1 MTSYQE
7 NLMAEQIYE
16 HPDNPRKNLGDLTEL
31 TESIRKNGI
40 MQNMTVVPGHWM
52 SAEEKRATENELL
65 KMIPEG
71 KEYTKLRHEYEAGY
85 SSKGY
90 TLLIGHRRF
99 AAGKAAGVE
108 VFPCRV
114 ATGLSHLDQ
123 VGIMLEENM
132 QRNDLTIMEQ
142 ANGFQMMLDLG
153 DTPELIAEKTG
164 FSKTTVYHRLNIA
177 KLDQKELKKKE
188 ENDGFQLSLK
198 DLYELEKIDDMNT
211 RNKVLKEAFS
221 SADLATRAKSAAQ
234 KEKWDKTAENIKEKL
249 EGLGIRE
256 ATKKEYDQRWSA
268 GYIKIKEYDLDQKPP
283 VELNLKKPKEK
294 TFWIQDYRVLTIYTK
309 PKNQERQLS
318 SYEKAQKEKKA
329 KKKQIKTI
337 LKRSDQRRK
346 ELIESIISKEIEPAK
361 DVQKTQEELWNA
373 LLQLGSSLYASNLY
387 KYFLEKEYYES
398 TEEEISKAKEK
409 ARSMSMT
416 DQMLIMLDTS
426 MKGEEPFDYNVDY
439 KKEKGQAMLEAYDVL
454 KKYGWYF
461 EDDEEEKVL
470 DGTSE
475 IYKKEVK
482 E

>member
-7 NLMAEQIYE
+7 NLIAEQIYE
-16 HPDNPRKNLGDLTEL
+16 HPDNPRKDLGDLTEL

-40 MQNMTVVPGHWM
+40 MQNMTVVPGHYM
-52 SAEEKRATENELL
+52 NMYEKADLENTLL
-65 KMIPEG
+65 KMTPEG
-71 KEYTKLRHEYEAGY
+71 EEYKKLRHEYEAGY

-90 TLLIGHRRF
+90 TLIIGHRRF
-99 AAGKAAGVE
+99 AAGKAAGIE

-188 ENDGFQLSLK
+188 EDDGFQLSLK
-198 DLYELEKIDDMNT
+198 DLYELEKIEDMNT
-211 RNKVLKEAFS
+211 RNEVLKEARS
-221 SADLATRAKSAAQ
+221 SIDLVRRAKDAARE
-234 KEKWDKTAENIKEKL
+234 EKRDKTADKIIKMIEELGIKE
-249 EGLGIRE
+249 
-256 ATKKEYDQRWSA
+256 ATRKEYDQRWSA
-268 GYIKIKEYDLDQKPP
+268 GYIKIKEYNLDK
-283 VELNLKKPKEK
+283 ELPKKLNFKKSKEK
-294 TFWIQDYRVLTIYTK
+294 MIWMRIYGSVGIYTK
-309 PKNQERQLS
+309 PKRQKKTLS
-318 SYEKAQKEKKA
+318 SYEIAQKEKKA
-329 KKKQIKTI
+329 RKKQIKDI
-337 LKRSDQRRK
+337 IKRSDQRRK
-346 ELIESIISKEIEPAK
+346 ELIESIIRGEIKPEK
-361 DVQKTQEELWNA
+361 DIQKQQEELWNVF
-373 LLQLGSSLYASNLY
+373 LQLGSGLYQSGLIR
-387 KYFLEKEYYES
+387 YFLKKEYYES
-398 TEEEISKAKEK
+398 TEEEVHEAKEK
-409 ARSMSMT
+409 IRSMSML
-416 DQMLIMLDTS
+416 DQMLVVLDIS

>member
-1 MTSYQE
+1 MLKSHQE
-7 NLMAEQIYE
+7 DIKKADIYE

-71 KEYTKLRHEYEAGY
+71 EEYTKLRHEYEAGY

-114 ATGLSHLDQ
+114 ATGLTQLDQ

-188 ENDGFQLSLK
+188 ENKGFQLSLK

-234 KEKWDKTAENIKEKL
+234 KEKWDKTAEKIKEKL

-256 ATKKEYDQRWSA
+256 ATKKEYDQRWN
-268 GYIKIKEYDLDQKPP
+268 GNYRKLKEYDLNKEPP
-283 VELNLKKPKEK
+283 KELKFKKSKEKMLWMRMYGSVGIYIKLKKQEK
-294 TFWIQDYRVLTIYTK
+294 T
-309 PKNQERQLS
+309 LS
-318 SYEKAQKEKKA
+318 SYEIAQKEKKA
-329 KKKQIKTI
+329 RKKQIKTI

-373 LLQLGSSLYASNLY
+373 LLQLGNSLYASNLY

-426 MKGEEPFDYNVDY
+426 MKGEEPFNYNVEY
-439 KKEKGQAMLEAYDVL
+439 KKETGTAMLDAYKVL
-454 KKYGWYF
+454 EKYGWYF
-461 EDDEEEKVL
+461 EDEEERAIL
-470 DGTSE
+470 DGTAE
-475 IYKKEVK
+475 LYKAKK
-482 E
+482 

>member
-7 NLMAEQIYE
+7 NLIAEQIYE
-16 HPDNPRKNLGDLTEL
+16 HPDNPRKDLGDLTEL

-40 MQNMTVVPGHWM
+40 MQNMTVVPGHYM
-52 SAEEKRATENELL
+52 NMYEKADLENTLL
-65 KMIPEG
+65 KMTPEG
-71 KEYTKLRHEYEAGY
+71 EEYKKLRHEYEAGY

-90 TLLIGHRRF
+90 TLIIGHRRF
-99 AAGKAAGVE
+99 AAGKAAGIE

-188 ENDGFQLSLK
+188 EDDGFQLSLK
-198 DLYELEKIDDMNT
+198 DLYELEKIEDMNT
-211 RNKVLKEAFS
+211 RNEVLKEARS
-221 SADLATRAKSAAQ
+221 SIDLVRRAKDAARE
-234 KEKWDKTAENIKEKL
+234 EKRDKTADKIIKMIEELGIKE
-249 EGLGIRE
+249 
-256 ATKKEYDQRWSA
+256 ATRKEYDQRWSA
-268 GYIKIKEYDLDQKPP
+268 GYIKIKEYNLDK
-283 VELNLKKPKEK
+283 ELPKKLNFKKSKEK
-294 TFWIQDYRVLTIYTK
+294 MIWMRIYGSVGIYTK
-309 PKNQERQLS
+309 PKRQKKTLS
-318 SYEKAQKEKKA
+318 SYEIAQKEKKA
-329 KKKQIKTI
+329 RKKQIKDI
-337 LKRSDQRRK
+337 IKRSDQRRK
-346 ELIESIISKEIEPAK
+346 ELIESIIRGEIKPEK
-361 DVQKTQEELWNA
+361 DIQKQQEELWNVF
-373 LLQLGSSLYASNLY
+373 LQLGSGLYQSGLIR
-387 KYFLEKEYYES
+387 YFLKKEYYES
-398 TEEEISKAKEK
+398 TEEEVDEAKEK
-409 ARSMSMT
+409 IRSMSML
-416 DQMLIMLDTS
+416 DQMLVVLDIS

>member
-7 NLMAEQIYE
+7 NLMVEQIYE

-71 KEYTKLRHEYEAGY
+71 EEYTKLRHEYEAGY

-114 ATGLSHLDQ
+114 ATGLTQLDQ

-198 DLYELEKIDDMNT
+198 DLYELEKIEDMNT

-221 SADLATRAKSAAQ
+221 SADLATRAKSAA
-234 KEKWDKTAENIKEKL
+234 
-249 EGLGIRE
+249 
-256 ATKKEYDQRWSA
+256 
-268 GYIKIKEYDLDQKPP
+268 
-283 VELNLKKPKEK
+283 
-294 TFWIQDYRVLTIYTK
+294 
-309 PKNQERQLS
+309 
-318 SYEKAQKEKKA
+318 
-329 KKKQIKTI
+329 
-337 LKRSDQRRK
+337 
-346 ELIESIISKEIEPAK
+346 
-361 DVQKTQEELWNA
+361 
-373 LLQLGSSLYASNLY
+373 
-387 KYFLEKEYYES
+387 
-398 TEEEISKAKEK
+398 
-409 ARSMSMT
+409 
-416 DQMLIMLDTS
+416 
-426 MKGEEPFDYNVDY
+426 
-439 KKEKGQAMLEAYDVL
+439 
-454 KKYGWYF
+454 
-461 EDDEEEKVL
+461 
-470 DGTSE
+470 
-475 IYKKEVK
+475 
-482 E
+482 

>member
-1 MTSYQE
+1 MTSYQK
-7 NLMAEQIYE
+7 NLMTEQIYE

-71 KEYTKLRHEYEAGY
+71 EEYTKLRHEYEAGY

-114 ATGLSHLDQ
+114 ATGLTQLDQ

-198 DLYELEKIDDMNT
+198 DLYELEKIENMEA
-211 RNKVLKEAFS
+211 RNKVLKEAYS
-221 SADLATRAKSAAQ
+221 SADLAMRAKNVAK
-234 KEKWDKTAENIKEKL
+234 KEKQDKRADKIIKML
-249 EGLGIRE
+249 EELGIKE
-256 ATKKEYDQRWSA
+256 ATKKEYDQRWS
-268 GYIKIKEYDLDQKPP
+268 GDYKKLKEYDLDKEP
-283 VELNLKKPKEK
+283 PKELKFKKSKEKMIWMRLYGVVSIFAKCKKQEK
-294 TFWIQDYRVLTIYTK
+294 T
-309 PKNQERQLS
+309 LS
-318 SYEKAQKEKKA
+318 SYEIAQKEKKA
-329 KKKQIKTI
+329 RKKQIKTI

-361 DVQKTQEELWNA
+361 DVTQEELWNA

-439 KKEKGQAMLEAYDVL
+439 KKEKGQAMLDAYKVL
-454 KKYGWYF
+454 EKYGWYF
-461 EDDEEEKVL
+461 EDEEERAIL
-470 DGTSE
+470 DGTAE
-475 IYKKEVK
+475 LYKAKK
-482 E
+482 

>member
-1 MTSYQE
+1 MLKSHQE
-7 NLMAEQIYE
+7 DIKKADIYE

-71 KEYTKLRHEYEAGY
+71 EEYTKLRHEYEAGY

-108 VFPCRV
+108 AFPCRV
-114 ATGLSHLDQ
+114 ATGLTQLDQ

-198 DLYELEKIDDMNT
+198 DLYELEKIEDMEA
-211 RNKVLKEAFS
+211 RNKVLKEAYS
-221 SADLATRAKSAAQ
+221 SADLAMRAKNVAK
-234 KEKWDKTAENIKEKL
+234 KEKQDKRADKIIKML
-249 EGLGIRE
+249 EELGIKE
-256 ATKKEYDQRWSA
+256 ATKKEYDQRWS
-268 GYIKIKEYDLDQKPP
+268 GDYKKLKEYDLDKEP
-283 VELNLKKPKEK
+283 PKELKFKKSKEKMIWMRLYGVVSIFAKCKKQEK
-294 TFWIQDYRVLTIYTK
+294 T
-309 PKNQERQLS
+309 LS
-318 SYEKAQKEKKA
+318 SYEIAQKEKKA
-329 KKKQIKTI
+329 RKKQIKTI

-361 DVQKTQEELWNA
+361 DVTQEELWNA

-439 KKEKGQAMLEAYDVL
+439 KKEKGQAMLDAYKVL
-454 KKYGWYF
+454 EKYGWYF
-461 EDDEEEKVL
+461 EDEEERAIL
-470 DGTSE
+470 DGTAE
-475 IYKKEVK
+475 LYKAKK
-482 E
+482 

>member
-1 MTSYQE
+1 MTSYQK
-7 NLMAEQIYE
+7 NLIAEQIYE
-16 HPDNPRKNLGDLTEL
+16 HPDNPRKDLGDLTEL

-40 MQNMTVVPGHWM
+40 MQNMTVVPGHYM
-52 SAEEKRATENELL
+52 NMYEKADLENTLL
-65 KMIPEG
+65 KMTPEG
-71 KEYTKLRHEYEAGY
+71 EEYKKLRHEYEAGY

-90 TLLIGHRRF
+90 TLIIGHRRF
-99 AAGKAAGVE
+99 AAGKAAGIE

-188 ENDGFQLSLK
+188 EDDGFQLSLK
-198 DLYELEKIDDMNT
+198 DLYELEKIEDMNT
-211 RNKVLKEAFS
+211 RNEVLKEARS
-221 SADLATRAKSAAQ
+221 SIDLVRRAKDAARE
-234 KEKWDKTAENIKEKL
+234 EKRDKTADKIIKMIEELGIKE
-249 EGLGIRE
+249 
-256 ATKKEYDQRWSA
+256 ATRKEYDQRWSA
-268 GYIKIKEYDLDQKPP
+268 GYIKIKEYNLDKEPP
-283 VELNLKKPKEK
+283 KKLNFKKSKEK
-294 TFWIQDYRVLTIYTK
+294 MIWMRIYGSVGIYTK
-309 PKNQERQLS
+309 PKRQKKTLS
-318 SYEKAQKEKKA
+318 SYEIAQKEKKA
-329 KKKQIKTI
+329 RKKQIKDI
-337 LKRSDQRRK
+337 IKRSDQRRK
-346 ELIESIISKEIEPAK
+346 ELIESIIRGEIKPEK
-361 DVQKTQEELWNA
+361 DIQKQQEELWNVF
-373 LLQLGSSLYASNLY
+373 LQLGSGLYQSGLIR
-387 KYFLEKEYYES
+387 YFLKKEYYES
-398 TEEEISKAKEK
+398 TEEEVHEAKEK
-409 ARSMSMT
+409 IRSMSML
-416 DQMLIMLDTS
+416 DQMLVVLDIS

-482 E
+482 A

>member
-1 MTSYQE
+1 MLKSHQE
-7 NLMAEQIYE
+7 DIKKADIYE

-71 KEYTKLRHEYEAGY
+71 EEYTKLRHEYEAGY

-108 VFPCRV
+108 AFPCRV
-114 ATGLSHLDQ
+114 ATGLTQLDQ

-198 DLYELEKIDDMNT
+198 DLYELEKIEDMEA
-211 RNKVLKEAFS
+211 RNKVLKEAYS
-221 SADLATRAKSAAQ
+221 SADLAMRAKNVAK
-234 KEKWDKTAENIKEKL
+234 KEKQDKRADKIIKML
-249 EGLGIRE
+249 EELGIKE
-256 ATKKEYDQRWSA
+256 ATKKEYDQRWS
-268 GYIKIKEYDLDQKPP
+268 GDYKKLKEYDLDKEP
-283 VELNLKKPKEK
+283 PKELKFKKSKEKMIWMRLYGVVSIFAKCKKQEK
-294 TFWIQDYRVLTIYTK
+294 T
-309 PKNQERQLS
+309 LS
-318 SYEKAQKEKKA
+318 SYEIAQKGEKG
-329 KKKQIKTI
+329 KKEA
-337 LKRSDQRRK
+337 DQ
-346 ELIESIISKEIEPAK
+346 
-361 DVQKTQEELWNA
+361 DNFKTQRPA
-373 LLQLGSSLYASNLY
+373 
-387 KYFLEKEYYES
+387 
-398 TEEEISKAKEK
+398 
-409 ARSMSMT
+409 
-416 DQMLIMLDTS
+416 
-426 MKGEEPFDYNVDY
+426 
-439 KKEKGQAMLEAYDVL
+439 
-454 KKYGWYF
+454 
-461 EDDEEEKVL
+461 
-470 DGTSE
+470 
-475 IYKKEVK
+475 
-482 E
+482 

>member
-99 AAGKAAGVE
+99 AAGKAAGIE

-114 ATGLSHLDQ
+114 ATGLTQLDQ

-198 DLYELEKIDDMNT
+198 DLYELEKIEDMEARNT
-211 RNKVLKEAFS
+211 VLKEAYS
-221 SADLATRAKSAAQ
+221 SADLAMRAKNVAK
-234 KEKWDKTAENIKEKL
+234 KEKQDKRADKIIKMLEELGIKE
-249 EGLGIRE
+249 
-256 ATKKEYDQRWSA
+256 ATRKEYDQRWN
-268 GYIKIKEYDLDQKPP
+268 GDYKGLKEYDLDKEP
-283 VELNLKKPKEK
+283 PKELKFKKSKEKMIWMRLYGAVSIYAKCKKQEK
-294 TFWIQDYRVLTIYTK
+294 T
-309 PKNQERQLS
+309 LS
-318 SYEKAQKEKKA
+318 SYEVAQKEKKA
-329 KKKQIKTI
+329 KKKQIKDI
-337 LKRSDQRRK
+337 LKHSDQRRK
-346 ELIESIISKEIEPAK
+346 GLIESIINKEIEPAK

-373 LLQLGSSLYASNLY
+373 LLKLGSSLYASNLY
-387 KYFLEKEYYES
+387 KYFLEKEYYDS

-409 ARSMSMT
+409 ARSMSMV
-416 DQMLIMLDTS
+416 DQMLVMLDTS
-426 MKGEEPFDYNVDY
+426 MKGEEPFNYNVEY
-439 KKEKGQAMLEAYDVL
+439 KKETGTAMLDAYKVL
-454 KKYGWYF
+454 EKYGWYF
-461 EDDEEEKVL
+461 EDEEEKAIL
-470 DGTSE
+470 DGTAE
-475 IYKKEVK
+475 LYKAKK
-482 E
+482 

>member
-1 MTSYQE
+1 MLKSHQE
-7 NLMAEQIYE
+7 DIKKADIYE

-31 TESIRKNGI
+31 TESIRKKGI

-71 KEYTKLRHEYEAGY
+71 EEYTKLRHEYEAGY

-114 ATGLSHLDQ
+114 ATGLTQLDQ

-234 KEKWDKTAENIKEKL
+234 KEKRDKTAENIKEKL

-373 LLQLGSSLYASNLY
+373 LLQLGSSLYSSNLY

-426 MKGEEPFDYNVDY
+426 MKGEEPFNYNVEY
-439 KKEKGQAMLEAYDVL
+439 KKETGTAMLDAYKVL
-454 KKYGWYF
+454 EKYGWYF
-461 EDDEEEKVL
+461 EDEEERAIL
-470 DGTSE
+470 DGTAE
-475 IYKKEVK
+475 LYKAKK
-482 E
+482 

>member
-7 NLMAEQIYE
+7 NLMTEQIYE

-65 KMIPEG
+65 KMVPEG
-71 KEYTKLRHEYEAGY
+71 EGYTKLRHEYEAGY

-99 AAGKAAGVE
+99 AAGKAAGIE
-108 VFPCRV
+108 AFPCRV
-114 ATGLSHLDQ
+114 ATGLTQLDQ

-198 DLYELEKIDDMNT
+198 DLYELEKIEDMEARNT
-211 RNKVLKEAFS
+211 VLKEAYS
-221 SADLATRAKSAAQ
+221 SADLAMRAKNVAK
-234 KEKWDKTAENIKEKL
+234 KEKQDKRADKIIKILEELGIKE
-249 EGLGIRE
+249 
-256 ATKKEYDQRWSA
+256 ATRKEYEQRWN
-268 GYIKIKEYDLDQKPP
+268 GDYKGLKVYNLDKEP
-283 VELNLKKPKEK
+283 PKELKFKKSKEKMIWMRMYDTIQIFAKCKKQEK
-294 TFWIQDYRVLTIYTK
+294 T
-309 PKNQERQLS
+309 LS
-318 SYEKAQKEKKA
+318 SYEIAQKEKKA
-329 KKKQIKTI
+329 KKKQIKDI

-398 TEEEISKAKEK
+398 TEEEISEAKEK
-409 ARSMSMT
+409 VRSMSMV
-416 DQMLIMLDTS
+416 DQMLVMLDTS
-426 MKGEEPFDYNVDY
+426 MKGEEPFNYNVEY
-439 KKEKGQAMLEAYDVL
+439 KKETGTAMLDAYKVL
-454 KKYGWYF
+454 EKYGWYF
-461 EDDEEEKVL
+461 EDENERAIL
-470 DGTSE
+470 DGTAE
-475 IYKKEVK
+475 LYKAKK
-482 E
+482 

>member
-1 MTSYQE
+1 MLKSHQE
-7 NLMAEQIYE
+7 DIKKADIYE

-71 KEYTKLRHEYEAGY
+71 EEYTKLRHEYEAGY

-114 ATGLSHLDQ
+114 ATGLTQLDQ

-198 DLYELEKIDDMNT
+198 DLYELEKIEDMEA
-211 RNKVLKEAFS
+211 RNKVLKEAYS
-221 SADLATRAKSAAQ
+221 SADLAMRAKNVAK
-234 KEKWDKTAENIKEKL
+234 KEKQDKRADKIIKML
-249 EGLGIRE
+249 EELGIKE
-256 ATKKEYDQRWSA
+256 ATKKEYDQRWS
-268 GYIKIKEYDLDQKPP
+268 GDYKKLKEYDLDKEP
-283 VELNLKKPKEK
+283 PKELKFKKSKEKMIWMRLYGVVSIFAKCKKQEK
-294 TFWIQDYRVLTIYTK
+294 T
-309 PKNQERQLS
+309 LS
-318 SYEKAQKEKKA
+318 SYEIAQKEKKA
-329 KKKQIKTI
+329 RKKQIKTI

-361 DVQKTQEELWNA
+361 DVTQEELWNA

-439 KKEKGQAMLEAYDVL
+439 KKEKGQAMLDAYKVL
-454 KKYGWYF
+454 EKYGWYF
-461 EDDEEEKVL
+461 EDEEERAIL
-470 DGTSE
+470 DGTAE
-475 IYKKEVK
+475 LYKAKK
-482 E
+482 

>member
-1 MTSYQE
+1 MTSYQK
-7 NLMAEQIYE
+7 NLMTEQIYE

-71 KEYTKLRHEYEAGY
+71 EEYTKLRHEYEAGY

-108 VFPCRV
+108 AFPCRV
-114 ATGLSHLDQ
+114 ATGLTQLDQ

-188 ENDGFQLSLK
+188 EKDGFQLSLK

-361 DVQKTQEELWNA
+361 DEKTQEKLWNA

-426 MKGEEPFDYNVDY
+426 MKGEEPFNYNVEY
-439 KKEKGQAMLEAYDVL
+439 KKETGTAMLDAYKVL
-454 KKYGWYF
+454 EKYGWYF
-461 EDDEEEKVL
+461 EDEEERAIL
-470 DGTSE
+470 DGTAE
-475 IYKKEVK
+475 LYKAKK
-482 E
+482 

>member
-7 NLMAEQIYE
+7 NLIAEQIYE

-40 MQNMTVVPGHWM
+40 MQNMTVVPGHYM
-52 SAEEKRATENELL
+52 NMYEKADLENTLL
-65 KMIPEG
+65 KMTPEG
-71 KEYTKLRHEYEAGY
+71 EEYKKLRHEYESGY

-90 TLLIGHRRF
+90 TLIIGHRRF
-99 AAGKAAGVE
+99 AAGKAAGIE

-198 DLYELEKIDDMNT
+198 DLYELEKIEDMEA
-211 RNKVLKEAFS
+211 RNKVLKEAYS
-221 SADLATRAKSAAQ
+221 SADLAMRAKNVAK
-234 KEKWDKTAENIKEKL
+234 KEKQDKRADKIIKML
-249 EGLGIRE
+249 EELGIKE
-256 ATKKEYDQRWSA
+256 ATKKEYDQRWS
-268 GYIKIKEYDLDQKPP
+268 GDYKKLKEYDLDKEP
-283 VELNLKKPKEK
+283 PKELKFKKSKEKMIWMRLYGVVSIFAKCKKQEK
-294 TFWIQDYRVLTIYTK
+294 T
-309 PKNQERQLS
+309 LS
-318 SYEKAQKEKKA
+318 SYEIAQKEKKA
-329 KKKQIKTI
+329 RKKQIKTI

-346 ELIESIISKEIEPAK
+346 ELIESIISQEIEPAK
-361 DVQKTQEELWNA
+361 DVTQEELWNA

-439 KKEKGQAMLEAYDVL
+439 KKEKGQAMLDAYKVL
-454 KKYGWYF
+454 EKYGWYF
-461 EDDEEEKVL
+461 EDEEERAIL
-470 DGTSE
+470 DGTAE
-475 IYKKEVK
+475 LYKAKK
-482 E
+482 

>member
-71 KEYTKLRHEYEAGY
+71 EEYTKLRHEYEAGY

-114 ATGLSHLDQ
+114 ATGLTQLDQ

-188 ENDGFQLSLK
+188 EKDGFQLSLK
-198 DLYELEKIDDMNT
+198 DLYELEKIDNMNT

-361 DVQKTQEELWNA
+361 DVQKTQEELWSA

-426 MKGEEPFDYNVDY
+426 MKGEEPFNYNVEY
-439 KKEKGQAMLEAYDVL
+439 KKETGTAMLDAYKVL
-454 KKYGWYF
+454 EKYGWYF
-461 EDDEEEKVL
+461 EDEEERAIL
-470 DGTSE
+470 DGTAE
-475 IYKKEVK
+475 LYKAKK
-482 E
+482 